1 MNKTHLAKPTNRPLE
16 NPKLP
21 KSRHK
26 KTSRIGSLYKNLFK
40 EEPLQS
46 ASEQR
51 RNWNLELI
59 QISKKWVS
67 YIVNITDSQL
77 DKPWTKTRNR
87 ERRMHTPTSHS
98 LPNRRPQ
105 WLTLGT
111 TKAGWLAAAV
121 AILLELQNTILYFS
135 NNQRCLQMLG
145 LPQNSSNPPRKHRN
159 RKGRQSKQRQKW
171 FAHRPKGQ
179 RFHPHP
185 HPQCIQNFHPI

>member
-77 DKPWTKTRNR
+77 DKPWTETRIR

-121 AILLELQNTILYFS
+121 AILLELQNAIHNPIFLQQPAMPANAGITTEQQQSAQKTQKKTRKTIKATPEVVCT
-135 NNQRCLQMLG
+135 QT
-145 LPQNSSNPPRKHRN
+145 
-159 RKGRQSKQRQKW
+159 
-171 FAHRPKGQ
+171 
-179 RFHPHP
+179 
-185 HPQCIQNFHPI
+185 